1 MRSLS
6 RFALLAGAALLLP
19 AAPAAADPQ
28 GRSTLDETVQVE
40 GGYGRGPYHPL
51 QRGAGEPYVTRTT
64 LAPASRRRTRTR
76 RSLAFF
82 GQLTDPQIAD
92 TMSPARVE
100 LLDPAGGAVS
110 ASWRPQETL
119 GPHVFDATIRN
130 LNRNRTSGVRQ
141 GDGRRARLGFAITTG
156 DLPDNSQ
163 RNETQWM
170 VRVLDGGR
178 VDPFSGKPITA
189 ANTCAGATPEQ
200 IAKLNGDVA
209 ARRYTGVQD
218 YDDYP
223 ASAPAE
229 RRTGFWDPDTAPGG
243 GVYASFPR
251 YPGLL
256 ERALRPFDA
265 EGLKV
270 PWYSSRGNHDG
281 LVQGNAP
288 ASSVLFRTIATSC
301 LKIFPS
307 AKFDPASL
315 VGRSADEVF
324 AQIGSPLFAASL
336 LAGAGQTPPDPDRA
350 FVSKPEYKRLQ
361 GTADR
366 QHGFGLTERAELRAS
381 RGTALYYSF
390 APRRG
395 LRMIALDTVAEG
407 GGASGN
413 VDDPQYR
420 WLVKTLRA
428 AARRDELVI
437 VYSHHTLETM
447 TNRTPDEAAGCSD
460 PTEAGCDGDPRR
472 STPLHLGMGGKQ
484 SIRDLLLSDPHV
496 IAYVNGHTHHN
507 AVRAFKRGRHGFWQ
521 VNTAAH
527 IDFPQQSREL
537 ELMDNRDGTLSL
549 FGTILDTAAPIA
561 APAPGTPADGFS
573 DVQLGALAR
582 TLAANDPQTRE
593 VTGGGGPGKR
603 SDRNVELLVRDP
615 R

>member
-1 MRSLS
+1 
-6 RFALLAGAALLLP
+6 
-19 AAPAAADPQ
+19 
-28 GRSTLDETVQVE
+28 
-40 GGYGRGPYHPL
+40 
-51 QRGAGEPYVTRTT
+51 
-64 LAPASRRRTRTR
+64 
-76 RSLAFF
+76 
-82 GQLTDPQIAD
+82 
-92 TMSPARVE
+92 MSPARVE

-119 GPHVFDATIRN
+119 GPHVFDATVRN
-130 LNRNRTSGVRQ
+130 LNRNRTSPVRQ
-141 GDGRRARLGFAITTG
+141 GNGKRARLGFAITTG

-170 VRVLDGGR
+170 VSVLDGGR
-178 VDPFSGKPITA
+178 IDPFSGKPISAT
-189 ANTCAGATPEQ
+189 NQCQGASAEQ
-200 IAKLNGDVA
+200 IASLNADVA

-223 ASAPAE
+223 AATPAE
-229 RRTGFWDPDTAPGG
+229 RRTGFWDPDAAPGG

-256 ERALRPFDA
+256 ERALQPFTA

-288 ASSVLFRTIATSC
+288 ASSVLFRSIGTGC
-301 LKIFPS
+301 MKIFPS
-307 AKFDPASL
+307 SAFDPATL
-315 VGRSADEVF
+315 VGRSADTVF
-324 AQIGSPLFAASL
+324 AEIGNPLFAVETARRRR
-336 LAGAGQTPPDPDRA
+336 QNPPDPDRA
-350 FVSKPEYKRLQ
+350 FVSKPEYKQLQ
-361 GTADR
+361 DRADSR
-366 QHGFGLTERAELRAS
+366 HGFGWTERAELRAS

-390 APRRG
+390 SPRRG

-420 WLVKTLRA
+420 WLKRTLRA

-447 TNRTPDEAAGCSD
+447 TNRTPDEEAGCSV

-472 STPLHLGMGGKQ
+472 STPLHLGLGGKQ
-484 SIRDLLLSDPHV
+484 SIRDLLLGEPHV

-527 IDFPQQSREL
+527 IDFPQQSRQL

-561 APAPGTPADGFS
+561 ARRRAPRPPASATTSSARSPARS
-573 DVQLGALAR
+573 PPTTRRRA
-582 TLAANDPQTRE
+582 TSPAAADRAS
-593 VTGGGGPGKR
+593 GPTAT
-603 SDRNVELLVRDP
+603 SSC
-615 R
+615 

>member
-1 MRSLS
+1 MV
-6 RFALLAGAALLLP
+6 LAGAAVL
-19 AAPAAADPQ
+19 AAPAVAQ
-28 GRSTLDETVQVE
+28 GRTTLQGTIRVE
-40 GGYGRGPYHPL
+40 GGYGKGPYHPL
-51 QRGAGEPYVTRTT
+51 VTGPGERHRVRTA
-64 LAPASRRRTRTR
+64 LAPAGRARARQR

-92 TMSPARVE
+92 AMSPARVE

-119 GPHVFDATIRN
+119 GARTFDATIRN
-130 LNRNRTSGVRQ
+130 LNRSRTSPVKQ
-141 GDGRRARLGFAITTG
+141 GNGKRARLGFAITTG

-170 VRVLDGGR
+170 VKVLDGGT
-178 VDPFSGKPITA
+178 VDTFSGKPVSAT
-189 ANTCAGATPEQ
+189 NQCAGATPEEV
-200 IAKLNGDVA
+200 AALDADVA

-223 ASAPAE
+223 AATPAE

-243 GVYASFPR
+243 GVYTSFPR

-256 ERALRPFDA
+256 ERALQPFRA

-288 ASSVLFRTIATSC
+288 ASSILFRTIVTGC

-307 AKFDPASL
+307 SAFDPATL
-315 VGRSADEVF
+315 VGRSDDEVF
-324 AQIGSPLFAASL
+324 AQIGDPAFALRL
-336 LAGAGQTPPDPDRA
+336 LGGSGRTPPDPDRA
-350 FVSKPEYKRLQ
+350 FVSKPEYKQLQ
-361 GTADR
+361 GTADDR
-366 QHGFGLTERAELRAS
+366 HGFGLTDRAELRAS

-390 APRRG
+390 SPRRG
-395 LRMIALDTVAEG
+395 VRLVALDTVAEG

-447 TNRTPDEAAGCSD
+447 TNRTPDEAAGCSV
-460 PTEAGCDGDPRR
+460 PTQAGCDGDPRR
-472 STPLHLGMGGKQ
+472 STPLHLGMGGRQ
-484 SIRDLLLSDPHV
+484 SIRDLLLSEPHV

-507 AVRAFKRGRHGFWQ
+507 AVRAFERGRHGFWQ

-549 FGTILDTAAPIA
+549 FGTILDTASPLA
-561 APAPGTPADGFS
+561 APAPGTPAAQIS
-573 DVQLGALAR
+573 DEQLGALSR
-582 TLAANDPQTRE
+582 TLAANDPQTRD
-593 VTGGGGPGKR
+593 VTGGGGPGKA